1 MRKQMIS
8 TLATLALLTGGIA
21 GFAGMG
27 GSSSVE
33 AAQAVNTFKDVPAS
47 HWASSAIHSAV
58 EQGYFKGYADGTFK
72 PGSPVTKAEM
82 ASILARVANQPELKD
97 AEPNHFTDVPEW
109 AKSDV
114 STAIAKGFIH
124 PSSYKGKLN
133 AQAAL
138 ERGEMADWL
147 TQGLS
152 VVDSDYRQA
161 LSDVTNTVIPAK
173 EYFTGKLVDSQKN
186 AVAVALG
193 TGLMSVANDKTFGVN
208 RTTTRAEVAVLI
220 ARYASVA
227 KTKPADLQGLNELRQ
242 VGLTGTNL
250 SVISK
255 SFKKTPERKIL
266 LSGNQKYE
274 DVVTDDFSL
283 VRNKNIVTETNH
295 ADLKIL
301 NWIVVDTHVPSN
313 NRSIYYPVFV
323 DEGVKLQIGR
333 QFSFVEFALNI
344 KSESMNQL
352 QAGSLLNSATF
363 NPLKSPQSIAFL
375 SYEAPKTGDYTLNKG
390 VFGVKNPV
398 YWGQGLLHFN
408 QSLTRALTLETK
420 EGKVYSV
427 FDTN

>member
-8 TLATLALLTGGIA
+8 SVAALALLVGGFTG
-21 GFAGMG
+21 FVGMG
-27 GSSSVE
+27 GNRSVE
-33 AAQAVNTFKDVPAS
+33 AAQVTSTFKDVPAS

-82 ASILARVANQPELKD
+82 ASILARITNQPELKG
-97 AEPNHFTDVPEW
+97 AEANNFTDVPEW
-109 AKSDV
+109 AKDGV

-138 ERGEMADWL
+138 ERGEMANWL

-152 VVDSDYRQA
+152 VVDADYGQA

-173 EYFTGKLVDSQKN
+173 EYFTGKLADSQKN

-193 TGLMSVANDKTFGVN
+193 TGLMSVASDKTFGVN

-220 ARYASVA
+220 ARYASLA

-250 SVISK
+250 NVVSK

-283 VRNKNIVTETNH
+283 VRNKNIVTQTNH

-301 NWIVVDTHVPSN
+301 NWIIVDTNVPNN

-323 DEGVKLQIGR
+323 DEGVKLQSGR
-333 QFSFVEFALNI
+333 QFSFVEFALDI
-344 KSESMNQL
+344 KSDSMSQL
-352 QAGSLLNSATF
+352 QAGGLLNSATF
-363 NPLKSPQSIAFL
+363 DPLTSPKSENFL
-375 SYEAPKTGDYTLNKG
+375 SYSVPKIGDFTKARG
-390 VFGVKNPV
+390 VFTANNPV
-398 YWGQGLLHFN
+398 FWSDGLLHTN
-408 QSLTRALTLETK
+408 STTARALTLQTK
-420 EGKVYSV
+420 EGVIYSISFV
-427 FDTN
+427 E

>member
-8 TLATLALLTGGIA
+8 SLAALALFVGGYA
-21 GFAGMG
+21 SLAGMG
-27 GSSSVE
+27 GTSTVE
-33 AAQAVNTFKDVPAS
+33 AAQAVSSFKDVPAS
-47 HWASSAIHSAV
+47 HWASSAIYSAV
-58 EQGYFKGYADGTFK
+58 EKGYFKGYADGTFK

-82 ASILARVANQPELKD
+82 ASILARLNDQPELPT
-97 AEPNHFTDVPEW
+97 AETNHFADVPEW
-109 AKSDV
+109 AKNGV

-124 PSSYKGKLN
+124 PSSYKDKLG

-138 ERGEMADWL
+138 ERGEMAEWL

-152 VVDSDYRQA
+152 VVDSDYGQA

-173 EYFTGKLVDSQKN
+173 EYFTGKLADSQKN

-208 RTTTRAEVAVLI
+208 RTTTRAEVAVLLS
-220 ARYASVA
+220 RYASVA

-266 LSGNQKYE
+266 LTGNQKYE

-283 VRNKNIVTETNH
+283 VRNKYIVTETNY

-301 NWIVVDTHVPSN
+301 NWIVVDTNVPSN

-323 DEGVKLQIGR
+323 DEGIKLQNGR

-352 QAGSLLNSATF
+352 QAGGLLNSATF
-363 NPLKSPQSIAFL
+363 NPLKSPQSKAFL

-390 VFGVKNPV
+390 AFGVKNPV

-408 QSLTRALTLETK
+408 QSLTRALTIETK
-420 EGKVYSV
+420 EGKLYSV
-427 FDTN
+427 FDTK